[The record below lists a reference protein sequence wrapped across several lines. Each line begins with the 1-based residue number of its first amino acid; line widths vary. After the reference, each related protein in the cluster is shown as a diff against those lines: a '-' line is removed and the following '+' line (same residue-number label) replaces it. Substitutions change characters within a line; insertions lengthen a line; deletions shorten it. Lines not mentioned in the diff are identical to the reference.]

1 MRNIF
6 NPDSPILRF
15 LATVFDFALLNM
27 VTLLLS
33 LPLVTAGAAIT
44 ALYQVVL
51 SWLDHS
57 DESLSVGNLVREWL
71 RCLKT
76 ATLPWLA
83 FLSAMALLLLDLRI
97 IGYMPQSL
105 RVFMTC
111 GAILIMN
118 ILLLTGLFYFPQLSQ
133 SPDRRF
139 WELLRRSQRC
149 SIGLLPRMVVIAVL
163 WVLPGA
169 LLIFFPQIFIALTF
183 LWIGGWISICTL
195 VTGKLLAPYL
205 QMPPTDVA

>member
-15 LATVFDFALLNM
+15 LSTVFDFALLNV

-44 ALYQVVL
+44 ALYRVVL

-57 DESLSVGNLVREWL
+57 DESLSVGDLVREWL

-83 FLSAMALLLLDLRI
+83 FLAAMVLLLLDLRI

-105 RVFMTC
+105 RVFMAC

-133 SPDRRF
+133 SPGHRF
-139 WELLRRSQRC
+139 RTLLRRALHC

-163 WVLPGA
+163 WLLPGA
-169 LLIFFPQIFIALTF
+169 LLLFFGF
-183 LWIGGWISICTL
+183 SSSS
-195 VTGKLLAPYL
+195 
-205 QMPPTDVA
+205 